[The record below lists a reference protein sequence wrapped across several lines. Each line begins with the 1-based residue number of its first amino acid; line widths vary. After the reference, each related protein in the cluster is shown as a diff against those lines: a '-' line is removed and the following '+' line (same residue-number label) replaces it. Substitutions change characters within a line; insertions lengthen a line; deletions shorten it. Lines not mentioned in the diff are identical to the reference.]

1 MSFFKKHPVWIG
13 LIAVTIVLIL
23 IFVTNGSKSG
33 TPAENAVGSVVS
45 PIMGGFSSFTR
56 NAGNWFRTVFGVS
69 DIQRENAAL
78 KDQVEKLQ
86 SEAATTREFQKEN
99 ERLKK
104 IAGYVEENG
113 NYDTITAPV
122 ISKSQGYWFDSFLI
136 GAGRNVGLKAGMPVV
151 TPDGL
156 VGRISEVNANWS
168 KVESII
174 DPICQLSGIVERTRD
189 YVVVQGDT
197 TIDADESVCK
207 VNYVPIDNDLLPNDQ
222 IKTSGL
228 NGIYPKGL
236 VIGTIL
242 STSRVGE
249 ASGERTAQLKP
260 AVDFSMLEEVI
271 VIRNV
276 WDEIHLED

>member
-1 MSFFKKHPVWIG
+1 MSFFKKHPTVIA
-13 LIAVTIVLIL
+13 LIVVVIAL
-23 IFVTNGSKSG
+23 IFFANAFRGG
-33 TPAENAVGSVVS
+33 TPVEDAVGSTVS
-45 PIMGGFSSFTR
+45 PVMGGFAGFTR
-56 NAGNWFRTVFGVS
+56 NVGNWFRTVFGIS
-69 DIQRENAAL
+69 DIQRENAVL
-78 KDQVEKLQ
+78 KEQVERLQ

-99 ERLKK
+99 ERLKR
-104 IAGYVEENG
+104 IANYVEENDD
-113 NYDTITAPV
+113 YDTITAPV
-122 ISKSQGYWFDSFLI
+122 ISKNQGYWFDTFLI
-136 GAGRNVGLKAGMPVV
+136 GAGRNAELTEGMPVV

-197 TIDADESVCK
+197 QIGADESVCN

-236 VIGTIL
+236 LIGTIL

-249 ASGERTAQLKP
+249 VGGERSAQLKP
-260 AVDFSMLEEVI
+260 AVDFSMLEEVM
-271 VIRNV
+271 VIRKV
-276 WDEIHLED
+276 WEEIQPES